1 MFSDQNRQGMSF
13 LDFVK
18 EDHAFFPLSKQTNPA
33 VMAAAAA
40 SAVGGGGKGAKS
52 ASLIRGQKKGK
63 KKKKKR
69 AQPPPPPPQQQQQQ
83 QQAARRDGDG
93 ERIRRGSATGQVR
106 SRLVRIPP
114 AACEF
119 LK

>member
-69 AQPPPPPPQQQQQQ
+69 VQPPPPPQQQQ

-106 SRLVRIPP
+106 SRLLQDPSRCV
-114 AACEF
+114 
-119 LK
+119 